1 MNQQVLDELLALR
14 KRDLDTRTRLLQEGR
29 LYGEY
34 AEEMQQVHRDNAE
47 RLDEIATQHGWPGIA
62 LVGLEG
68 SRAAW
73 LIAQHSICTPDLQRR
88 FLALL
93 TAAVAQGDAPA
104 PQAAYLADRIRF
116 NEGKAQIYGTVL
128 DWNDR
133 GELTCTVEHP
143 ESVDERRRALGL
155 PPLAEYLDS
164 QRRAAEAEGARP
176 PHDRTA
182 YDRARDAWAKCVGW
196 L

>member
-1 MNQQVLDELLALR
+1 MNQELLDELLALK
-14 KRDLDTRTRLLQEGR
+14 KRDLDTRSRLLQEGR

-47 RLDEIATQHGWPGIA
+47 RLDAIATRHGWPGIA

-68 SRAAW
+68 CRAAW
-73 LIAQHSICTPDLQRR
+73 LIAQHSICTPNLQRR

-93 TAAVAQGDAPA
+93 SAAVAKEDAPA

-128 DWNDR
+128 DWTEQ
-133 GELTCTVEHP
+133 GELACEVEDPVH
-143 ESVDERRRALGL
+143 VDERRRAIGL
-155 PPLAEYLDS
+155 PPLAAYLEIQTRD
-164 QRRAAEAEGARP
+164 AKAEGGKP
-176 PHDRTA
+176 PEDFAA
-182 YDRARDAWAKCVGW
+182 YQRKALEWAQSAGW
-196 L
+196 R

>member
-1 MNQQVLDELLALR
+1 VNQLLLDELLALEE
-14 KRDLDTRTRLLQEGR
+14 RDLHTRSRLLQEGR

-47 RLDEIATQHGWPGIA
+47 RLDEIVTEYGWPGIA

-68 SRAAW
+68 CRAAW
-73 LIAQHSICTPDLQRR
+73 LIAQHSICTPHLQRR
-88 FLALL
+88 FLELL
-93 TAAVAQGDAPA
+93 TAAVAGGDAPA

-128 DWNDR
+128 DWNDQ
-133 GELTCTVEHP
+133 GELTCTVEEP
-143 ESVDERRRALGL
+143 ESVDERRRELGL
-155 PPLAEYLDS
+155 PPLAEYLEA
-164 QRRAAEAEGARP
+164 QRRAAHAEGARP
-176 PHDRTA
+176 PS
-182 YDRARDAWAKCVGW
+182 DRAAYTRKRDEWARRVGW